1 MPEIWYSWL
10 HRLARA
16 VYFARVTVVHPERL
30 PKAGPVLYL
39 GLHRNGAVD
48 GIVYGEVLR
57 GVVFLISSQ
66 LRRTRLARLFFTGI
80 AITRGK
86 DEGDRSQNDRALKQC
101 QQHLTSGGRL
111 FVFPE
116 GTSSLGPRHLPFKG
130 AAAWL
135 IEDYLRSGGPP
146 LHVIPVGIHY
156 ECAWAFRSKV
166 EVAIGRPVCT
176 DLAGKTPLERIKELR
191 GRITKGL
198 DEVGVN
204 VGSAEYQE
212 QIQQLAYVSTLATP
226 RSYFLSLKALEAG
239 IPRVLMEPACKLES
253 DLRSRKVLRH
263 QGVPL
268 FPMGSRWI
276 YLLALGA
283 LSPLV
288 LAGILL
294 NLPPFLA
301 GWFAG
306 TQFPDDTNVISLWKI
321 MVGVPLFAIWSV
333 LATVSLLQT
342 HPALALSYVALT
354 GAALWLYYR
363 VKKLAVAVHNG
374 FRHPEVRPR
383 LLAFRESVL
392 AALPGETES
401 AYDSN
406 PCETTDVI

>member
-1 MPEIWYSWL
+1 MPEIWYSL
-10 HRLARA
+10 LRRFARA

-66 LRRTRLARLFFTGI
+66 LRKTGLARLFFNGI

-86 DEGDRSQNDRALKQC
+86 DQGDRSQNDKALKQC
-101 QQHLTSGGRL
+101 LQHLVSGGQL

-116 GTSSLGPRHLPFKG
+116 GTSGLGPRHLPFKG

-135 IEDYLRSGGPP
+135 IEDYLRGGGPP
-146 LHVIPVGIHY
+146 LQVIPAGIHY

-166 EVAIGRPVCT
+166 EVVIGRPVAV
-176 DLAGKTPLERIKELR
+176 DLAGETSLERIKELR

-198 DEVGVN
+198 EAVGIN
-204 VGSAEYQE
+204 VASAEYQQ

-226 RSYFLSLKALEAG
+226 RSYFRSLKALEAG
-239 IPRVLMEPACKLES
+239 IPPAILEPASKLEP
-253 DLRSRKVLRH
+253 DLRGRKLLRH

-268 FPMGSRWI
+268 FPMGSRWM
-276 YLLALGA
+276 YLLALA
-283 LSPLV
+283 VLSPVV

-306 TQFPDDTNVISLWKI
+306 VKFPDDTNVISLWRI
-321 MVGVPLFAIWSV
+321 MVGVSLFAIWSTV
-333 LATVSLLQT
+333 ATVSLLLT
-342 HPALALSYVALT
+342 HPVLALPYVALT
-354 GAALWLYYR
+354 GTALWLYYR
-363 VKKLAVAVHNG
+363 VKKLAVVVHNG
-374 FRHPEVRPR
+374 FRYPEVGPR

-392 AALPGETES
+392 AALPGEADSTNK
-401 AYDSN
+401 SN
-406 PCETTDVI
+406 PRETTAVI